1 MRVGNIS
8 LFGQMHDRI
17 RTQYV
22 TYSVKKKEVNLTK
35 LLKKNKIRIRINK
48 AKKYRGNG
56 GPIKNKH
63 RTTDLHSLCLYTCLA
78 IFSHERFLISRLPSG
93 GLTPYSTNNNLI
105 IIIKSKHVCLNIT
118 RSYKLTVYGSTQ
130 QTR

>member
-48 AKKYRGNG
+48 AKKVQR
-56 GPIKNKH
+56 KWRTNKEH
-63 RTTDLHSLCLYTCLA
+63 A
-78 IFSHERFLISRLPSG
+78 Q
-93 GLTPYSTNNNLI
+93 N
-105 IIIKSKHVCLNIT
+105 K
-118 RSYKLTVYGSTQ
+118 
-130 QTR
+130 